1 MFQDSLSC
9 FVCWDQLQQRSGLA
23 NKPQSHKLF
32 LLYIFLFLAWNAG
45 KESLVLGLLAS
56 GMMHC
61 SLASNLALGQGR
73 VVQSWVQ
80 ITQG

>member
-1 MFQDSLSC
+1 MIVYGVLS
-9 FVCWDQLQQRSGLA
+9 VVTSYSIG
-23 NKPQSHKLF
+23 QSSRTNHKAINYSY
-32 LLYIFLFLAWNAG
+32 YIFLFLAWNAG
-45 KESLVLGLLAS
+45 KEYLVLGLLAS

-73 VVQSWVQ
+73 VVQRRVQ